1 MCLAK
6 LSNFGVQ
13 QTTKTAGES
22 SQLISGWAHACA
34 QFELAAHE
42 RSLASNRCICYTPVG
57 EVEDTMTAGEGSRG
71 VLPAL
76 RVVAWMVVVARS
88 TGTHSAHTDRPAI
101 VVRVRVHGNTC
112 E

>member
-13 QTTKTAGES
+13 RTAGSPAHQVGGRTLAPSLSWPHTSARSQTTAVFATR
-22 SQLISGWAHACA
+22 L
-34 QFELAAHE
+34 L
-42 RSLASNRCICYTPVG
+42 G

-71 VLPAL
+71 VLPTL
-76 RVVAWMVVVARS
+76 RVVAWMVVVASS